1 MESALELIRYR
12 RSIRAYTDQPLT
24 RKEVEALIE
33 AGLYAPSGHNKQSW
47 LFTAVCNP
55 QVLAELNE
63 RVRTAFQTLEPGSHD
78 PQELYDA
85 KNKVERLGEN
95 YHFAY
100 RAPCLIIAS
109 NDAQNHNGRTD
120 CACALENMFLTAY
133 DLGLASC
140 WVNQLHWLERVPSL
154 RAYLEGLGI
163 PLFHTISGSGVFGHP
178 SCAIPKAPPRKENTW
193 RIID

>member
-33 AGLYAPSGHNKQSW
+33 AGLYARSGHNNPCC
-47 LFTAVCNP
+47 LFTPFCNP
-55 QVLAELNE
+55 QVLSELHHPLPTAC
-63 RVRTAFQTLEPGSHD
+63 RTLDPGSHD
-78 PQELYDA
+78 PHQLYFS
-85 KNKVERLGEN
+85 KHTVERLGEN

-120 CACALENMFLTAY
+120 WACALENMFLTAY